1 MEQITKELASKLNEA
16 NNEEGITFIAS
27 EDDHIK
33 AFYNNSP
40 IGDLNIVTGEM
51 VYGDDVYFAPDSVP
65 QDLAYNFHERVNRS
79 ISNELIDDP
88 DYIEQQRETERFEKE
103 MYNDAHTF
111 TIELP
116 CDDIAILIAANVVS
130 REEMYSTHAIGRTVN
145 DFIHTD
151 VMNSVHEFVNFA
163 ESQNLEVIAASVAVE
178 QNIQSKIN
186 VVFNVKLSDEEICL
200 LQKAAILSGEQSTDI
215 EKLVRHHDPHTV
227 ELNSFVHNYVQNS
240 CRDIIENIKSG
251 YGNDDDFNKDD
262 FIKVYLKSAK
272 SSDEVKDCL
281 LSNFCYSEW
290 SDDNKSFSVLIDDL
304 DRALS
309 MMARRGIQYRL
320 EGGNFIEP
328 IKAASFINDEEK
340 MRDFKEL
347 SKEEF
352 LESYSYLTEE
362 EYDLTAKDVA
372 KRDIQRIDGCE
383 R

>member
-1 MEQITKELASKLNEA
+1 MSQFEPDAVERTAIANKEA
-16 NNEEGITFIAS
+16 
-27 EDDHIK
+27 
-33 AFYNNSP
+33 
-40 IGDLNIVTGEM
+40 
-51 VYGDDVYFAPDSVP
+51 
-65 QDLAYNFHERVNRS
+65 QDEVR
-79 ISNELIDDP
+79 
-88 DYIEQQRETERFEKE
+88 
-103 MYNDAHTF
+103 DAHTF

-116 CDDIAILIAANVVS
+116 SNDIALLIATNVVS
-130 REEMYSTHAIGRTVN
+130 REEMYSTHSIGQAVE

-151 VMNSVHEFVNFA
+151 VMNSVRNYVNFA
-163 ESQNLEVIAASVAVE
+163 ECQNFETLAASVAVE
-178 QNIQSKIN
+178 QDIHSKIS
-186 VVFNVKLSDEEICL
+186 VVIKVKLSDEEISL
-200 LQKAAILSGEQSTDI
+200 LQEAAILSGKGSAEI
-215 EKLVRHHDPHTV
+215 EKVARLHDPHTV

-262 FIKVYLKSAK
+262 FIKVYLKSSK

-290 SDDNKSFSVLIDDL
+290 ADDNKSFSVLIDDL

-309 MMARRGIQYRL
+309 MMTRRGINYRL
-320 EGGNFIEP
+320 EGGNFIDT

-347 SKEEF
+347 TKEEF

-362 EYDLTAKDVA
+362 EYDITAKEIAA
-372 KRDIQRIDGCE
+372 KQDKQRNDGSE